1 MEKIKIPVHLDKQLI
16 WNIVAGVLILGGV
29 AFLYFGGFLNS
40 DSGEVIPRDSGIKVF
55 CDNYDNLSAQEQAVY
70 EKQAE
75 EIFTKDKLTFE
86 ELEMFVDKWDCILV
100 NSQVSATAVPGSCLV
115 LEEQYCDEYEETEF
129 NGHLVQA
136 FQLPEG
142 TPLFAPFDGVFLV
155 EKSLFEGSS
164 FKKVT
169 LTKKD
174 TSSTFVIIGDIRQ
187 RLEYA
192 DDILEGEWV
201 ATASERLG
209 AENGFNV
216 FIYTTSEQNL
226 ESL

>member
-1 MEKIKIPVHLDKQLI
+1 ML
-16 WNIVAGVLILGGV
+16 
-29 AFLYFGGFLNS
+29 
-40 DSGEVIPRDSGIKVF
+40 
-55 CDNYDNLSAQEQAVY
+55 
-70 EKQAE
+70 
-75 EIFTKDKLTFE
+75 
-86 ELEMFVDKWDCILV
+86 
-100 NSQVSATAVPGSCLV
+100 
-115 LEEQYCDEYEETEF
+115 
-129 NGHLVQA
+129 A
-136 FQLPEG
+136 FQLPEV